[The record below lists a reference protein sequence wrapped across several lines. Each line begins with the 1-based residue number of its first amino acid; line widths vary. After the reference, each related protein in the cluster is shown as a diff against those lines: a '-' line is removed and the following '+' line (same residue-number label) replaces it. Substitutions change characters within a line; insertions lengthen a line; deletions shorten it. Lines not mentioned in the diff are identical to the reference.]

1 MHALYRHCIRPM
13 DAKHIQDIQDLVKVN
28 LLGEVRLYNEKITSD
43 ALKGLIFPEYAES
56 IDLSRNQITTLEGV
70 RFPEGLQHLNL
81 SQNQITTLEG
91 VRFPEGLQ
99 HLNLSRNQITT
110 LEGVTLPSTIITL
123 NLSDNPNLTLTGVND
138 FRQLGWRKY
147 RSGARMGELLLIG
160 TKVTLEGD
168 LCYMKNIPSYFS
180 IQLNEVTYTNSS
192 RFGNE
197 IKEAC
202 SEMTEMTSNPRTFG
216 NRVINLDGGKK
227 RQQTRRRQTRRQQAK
242 RRQTKR
248 RQAKR
253 QSKLKK

>member
-1 MHALYRHCIRPM
+1 M
-13 DAKHIQDIQDLVKVN
+13 DAKHIQELVKVN

-43 ALKGLIFPEYAES
+43 MLKGLIFPEYAES
-56 IDLSRNQITTLEGV
+56 IDLSLNQITTLEGV
-70 RFPEGLQHLNL
+70 RFPEGLEHLNL
-81 SQNQITTLEG
+81 S
-91 VRFPEGLQ
+91 
-99 HLNLSRNQITT
+99 HNQITT

-123 NLSDNPNLTLTGVND
+123 NLSYNPNLKLQGVND

-147 RSGARMGELLLIG
+147 RPMGPNFVMNKLLLRG

-202 SEMTEMTSNPRTFG
+202 SEMTSSNPITFG

-227 RQQTRRRQTRRQQAK
+227 RQQTRRQKTKRQ
-242 RRQTKR
+242 QTKR

>member
-1 MHALYRHCIRPM
+1 MHCIRHM
-13 DAKHIQDIQDLVKVN
+13 DAKHIQDIQERVKVFQ
-28 LLGEVRLYNEKITSD
+28 GEVRLHNQNITSD
-43 ALKGLIFPEYAES
+43 VLKGLHFPPDTKS
-56 IDLSRNQITTLEGV
+56 ID
-70 RFPEGLQHLNL
+70 L

-91 VRFPEGLQ
+91 VRFPEGLE
-99 HLNLSRNQITT
+99 HLNLSHNQITT

-123 NLSDNPNLTLTGVND
+123 DLSYNPNLTLQGVND
-138 FRQLGWRKY
+138 FLQLGWRKY
-147 RSGARMGELLLIG
+147 RPMVPNLPMNKLLLRG

-180 IQLNEVTYTNSS
+180 IQLSGGTYTNT
-192 RFGNE
+192 RGVNQ

-202 SEMTEMTSNPRTFG
+202 SEMTEMTSNPTTFG

-227 RQQTRRRQTRRQQAK
+227 RQQTRRRQTRRQKTK
-242 RRQTKR
+242 RQQTKR